1 MNPELRQRNV
11 SLLISS
17 CGGDGERGGERRRE
31 EEGEREGMR
40 GMDERS
46 EEMRGEIGVWGFLQ

>member
-1 MNPELRQRNV
+1 MNPELQQRNV

-17 CGGDGERGGERRRE
+17 CGEDGERERERGGERGR
-31 EEGEREGMR
+31 EREGMK

-46 EEMRGEIGVWGFLQ
+46 EEMRGEIGVWGFLL